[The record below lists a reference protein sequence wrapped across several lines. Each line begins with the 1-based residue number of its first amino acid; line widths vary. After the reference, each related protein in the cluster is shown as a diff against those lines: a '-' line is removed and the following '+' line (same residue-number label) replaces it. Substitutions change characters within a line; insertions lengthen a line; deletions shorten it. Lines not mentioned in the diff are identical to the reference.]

1 MANMEAMDTAETM
14 DIKQQRGHGILAE
27 EIAIVGGKEV
37 PDERIIE
44 DEVYGQDRI
53 LDVKNVT
60 FKWLMMFLQQ
70 MKKHHILCKRRIT
83 YNRYFLYLRKKT
95 STHHHNMQIFAQH
108 L

>member
-1 MANMEAMDTAETM
+1 MANMEIMDTAETM
-14 DIKQQRGHGILAE
+14 DTAEIMVITQQRGHGILAE
-27 EIAIVGGKEV
+27 EIAIAGGKEV

-70 MKKHHILCKRRIT
+70 MKIIW
-83 YNRYFLYLRKKT
+83 
-95 STHHHNMQIFAQH
+95 
-108 L
+108 

>member
-1 MANMEAMDTAETM
+1 MANMEVMDTAETTDTAEIM
-14 DIKQQRGHGILAE
+14 DITQQRGHGILAE

-44 DEVYGQDRI
+44 DEVCGQDRI

-70 MKKHHILCKRRIT
+70 MKIIC
-83 YNRYFLYLRKKT
+83 
-95 STHHHNMQIFAQH
+95 
-108 L
+108 

>member
-1 MANMEAMDTAETM
+1 MANMEVMDTAETTDTAKIM
-14 DIKQQRGHGILAE
+14 DITQQRGHGILAE

-70 MKKHHILCKRRIT
+70 MKIIW
-83 YNRYFLYLRKKT
+83 
-95 STHHHNMQIFAQH
+95 
-108 L
+108 